1 MTVRTDIRDA
11 VLSLLNTGTPEGIP
25 ETTKRRYVPGE
36 KLVESRIAAFFAE
49 ETDNRIGGP
58 AGPLTKRS
66 LTIAL
71 QAMVGVENPEDADDA
86 VEPLLTHIVD
96 RMGDTNLGGLALN
109 VVEVSTLWASAND
122 AGRFYLVALTRW
134 QIEYQTRRADLTR
147 KQ

>member
-1 MTVRTDIRDA
+1 MSVRQDIRDA
-11 VLSLLNTGTPEGIP
+11 VIALLNAAPPTGVPV
-25 ETTKRRYVPGE
+25 TTKRRYVPGE

-49 ETDNRIGGP
+49 EAANRIGGA

-86 VEPLLTHIVD
+86 IEPLLTHIVD

-109 VVEVSTLWASAND
+109 VSEVSTLWGSAND
-122 AGRFYLVALTRW
+122 AGRFYLVGLTRW
-134 QIEYQTRRADLTR
+134 QVDYQTRRDDLTR